1 MPTPLSIAAGFTGL
15 VSVAGSLQALIGA
28 TLLSRFR
35 RGETA
40 ADDALRS
47 IERTWP
53 AITVLKPLHGDE
65 LLLDDA
71 LDSICLQEYPAFQ
84 IIFGVQSTQDTA
96 IPVVERLKA
105 RHPNVDITL
114 VVDDAEHGPNRKIGN
129 LINMYGAAHHDIIV
143 VSDSDIH
150 VTPNYLKHVV
160 SALEEP
166 GTDLITTLYA
176 GRPATGSL
184 VQQLGACQ
192 INHNFLPGVMMSR
205 LLGRQDCLGATM
217 ALTRQKLEAI
227 GGLRALVDHVADD
240 AELGRLIRQQGGDIA
255 IAPTLTHT
263 TVGEQSLTELLAHEL
278 RWGRTVKN
286 VEPLG
291 YGLSSIQL
299 PLFWAIACVLFRPN
313 TRLSWMILALTWFL
327 RAISASMVD
336 LATKCPLPAGIP
348 FLPLRDWLSA
358 AIMVGS
364 ARGSRV
370 AWRGRT
376 VHIARRTK
384 NSAASGTT
392 TQPGTNRSV

>member
-47 IERTWP
+47 IARTWP

-84 IIFGVQSTQDTA
+84 IVFGVQSTQDTA

-240 AELGRLIRQQGGDIA
+240 AELGRLIRQQGGHRDCSHPDPHHRWRTISDGVA
-255 IAPTLTHT
+255 RARTALGANRQECRALGLRPFFNPAATFL
-263 TVGEQSLTELLAHEL
+263 GNSLCAFPPE
-278 RWGRTVKN
+278 
-286 VEPLG
+286 
-291 YGLSSIQL
+291 Y
-299 PLFWAIACVLFRPN
+299 
-313 TRLSWMILALTWFL
+313 
-327 RAISASMVD
+327 
-336 LATKCPLPAGIP
+336 PA
-348 FLPLRDWLSA
+348 
-358 AIMVGS
+358 
-364 ARGSRV
+364 
-370 AWRGRT
+370 
-376 VHIARRTK
+376 
-384 NSAASGTT
+384 
-392 TQPGTNRSV
+392 